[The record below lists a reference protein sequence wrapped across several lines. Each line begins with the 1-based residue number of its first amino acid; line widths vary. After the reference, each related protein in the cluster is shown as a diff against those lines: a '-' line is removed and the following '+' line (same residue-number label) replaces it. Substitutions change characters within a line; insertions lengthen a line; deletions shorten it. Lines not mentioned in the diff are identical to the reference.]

1 MLCNRGS
8 APSLGLNYIALHEMC
23 PPVNNLRPPP
33 LRLSFLSRRRARSS
47 VAVRGTHTPRSNSGD
62 VSRRHQKYRHLIC
75 ARSLS
80 IVNAE
85 LRSRVLQSPPPKK
98 PAATQGQRCLPRAM
112 NTSSADGADQPFLFG
127 QIFGNIKVDLLPVG
141 ECQVLVVF
149 AHFS

>member
-8 APSLGLNYIALHEMC
+8 APSLGWNYIALHEMC

-85 LRSRVLQSPPPKK
+85 LRSRVLQSPPPGS
-98 PAATQGQRCLPRAM
+98 AASPQ
-112 NTSSADGADQPFLFG
+112 SADQPLLFG
-127 QIFGNIKVDLLPVG
+127 QIFDNVVIYLRPGLRG
-141 ECQVLVVF
+141 EVLGE
-149 AHFS
+149 FSAASFSAASSRSE